1 MNVNNESV
9 ALLIEKEAVVRVLS
23 QYARG
28 IDRKDAELYRSCLA
42 NPIDVDVGE
51 FGGVGMKADD
61 WVAEAFGI
69 ADGYTS
75 TQHIITNHEVEF
87 PNGPDGDEARCR
99 AYLQAQHWRAEES
112 MLLGGRYDHK
122 LRKEAG
128 TWRIYKVGLKVDW
141 VHKERA

>member
-1 MNVNNESV
+1 MNVTNESV
-9 ALLIEKEAVVRVLS
+9 AFLVEKDAVVRVLS
-23 QYARG
+23 QYAKG
-28 IDRKDAELYRSCLA
+28 IDRKDADLYRSCLSD
-42 NPIDVDVGE
+42 PIDIDAGE

-61 WVAEAFGI
+61 WLAEAFEI

-87 PNGPDGDEARCR
+87 PDGPGGNEAHCR

-112 MLLGGRYDHK
+112 MLLGGRYNLK

-128 TWRIYKVGLKVDW
+128 AWRIYKVGLEIDW
-141 VHKERA
+141 IHKESQ